1 MADQLYQGVKI
12 VQGEKGWG
20 GPLVVVPTAEKNK
33 IVSVTGGGIHPVAQK
48 IADLTGAEAVDG
60 FTHGVPDTE
69 YACVVI
75 DCGGTARCGVFPHKH
90 ILTIN
95 VMSTGKSGPLA
106 KYITED
112 LYVSDVHL
120 EQVHPI
126 DEVTREVQYTTRY
139 RERPAQPEPEAPAEP
154 QRRENG
160 LTRIGKG
167 VGVVVNALFQAG
179 RDTIDLVMKNIL
191 PFMAFVAMLIGI
203 IQGSGLG
210 NWIAHTISP
219 LANTLPGLIVIALI
233 CGLPF
238 ISPVIGP
245 GAVVAQVVG
254 VLIGQQIGIGAIS
267 PRLALPALFAIDA
280 QVGCDFIP
288 VGLSLGEAEPETVD
302 AGVPAV
308 LFERAVTGPIAVIIA
323 YFASFGMF

>member
-1 MADQLYQGVKI
+1 MTDRSYQGVKI
-12 VQGEKGWG
+12 LQGEKGWG
-20 GPLVVVPTAEKNK
+20 GPLAVMPTAEKNK

-60 FTHGVPDTE
+60 FTHGVPDAE

-95 VMSTGKSGPLA
+95 VMSAGKSGPLA

-126 DEVTREVQYTTRY
+126 DEVTREVQYTTCY
-139 RERPAQPEPEAPAEP
+139 RERPAQPEPEAPVQP
-154 QRRENG
+154 GHKENG

-167 VGVVVNALFQAG
+167 VGIVVNALFQAG

-245 GAVVAQVVG
+245 GKISWWCSRSAAAGRHRKMPVFLCAQAKKVRG
-254 VLIGQQIGIGAIS
+254 YRGMAGQKN
-267 PRLALPALFAIDA
+267 FH
-280 QVGCDFIP
+280 
-288 VGLSLGEAEPETVD
+288 
-302 AGVPAV
+302 
-308 LFERAVTGPIAVIIA
+308 
-323 YFASFGMF
+323 

>member
-1 MADQLYQGVKI
+1 MYQGVKI

-167 VGVVVNALFQAG
+167 VGIVVNALFQAG

>member
-1 MADQLYQGVKI
+1 MYQGVKI

>member
-1 MADQLYQGVKI
+1 MADRSYQGVKI

-20 GPLVVVPTAEKNK
+20 GPLAVMPTAEKNK

-60 FTHGVPDTE
+60 FTHGVPDAE

-75 DCGGTARCGVFPHKH
+75 DCGGTARCGVFPHKQ

-95 VMSTGKSGPLA
+95 VMSAGKSGPLA

-139 RERPAQPEPEAPAEP
+139 REPTQPEPEAPVQP
-154 QRRENG
+154 GRKENG

-167 VGVVVNALFQAG
+167 VGIVVNALFQAG

-288 VGLSLGEAEPETVD
+288 IGLSLGEAEPETVD

-323 YFASFGMF
+323 YFAGFGMF

>member
-20 GPLVVVPTAEKNK
+20 GPLVLVPTAEKNK

-95 VMSTGKSGPLA
+95 VMSAGKSGPLA

-126 DEVTREVQYTTRY
+126 GEVTREVQYTTRY
-139 RERPAQPEPEAPAEP
+139 RELEQPEPEAPAEP

-167 VGVVVNALFQAG
+167 VGIVVNALFQAG

-323 YFASFGMF
+323 YFAGFGMF

>member
-1 MADQLYQGVKI
+1 MTDRSYQGVKI
-12 VQGEKGWG
+12 LQGEKGWG
-20 GPLVVVPTAEKNK
+20 GPLAVMPTAEKNK

-60 FTHGVPDTE
+60 FTHGVPDAE

-95 VMSTGKSGPLA
+95 VMSAGKSGPLA

-126 DEVTREVQYTTRY
+126 DEVTREVQYTTCY
-139 RERPAQPEPEAPAEP
+139 REPVQPG
-154 QRRENG
+154 RKENG

-167 VGVVVNALFQAG
+167 VGIVVNALFQAG

-210 NWIAHTISP
+210 NWIAYTISP

-323 YFASFGMF
+323 YFAGFGMF